1 MAPVSAL
8 ESMGV
13 LKGPTL
19 SPPAPPQPA
28 VTPRRSI
35 ITPHKRNPSLALQ
48 QTITQ

>member
-13 LKGPTL
+13 LKGSSL
-19 SPPAPPQPA
+19 SPPTQPPPA
-28 VTPRRSI
+28 ASPRRSI

-48 QTITQ
+48 QTIGQ